1 MSLLYVIKEGIAGF
15 KRARLASFTSAMALM
30 VTVLL
35 LGIIARLAF
44 NAYQVARSLKNTVEV
59 EVFLKDIP
67 DSQIQTIRQKLAK
80 QTIVKD
86 ITYISK
92 DSAAVIFRKEF
103 GAEAS
108 AMADLK
114 FLPASFKLR
123 LNDDV
128 PVASIDKMIS
138 DIKTYDG
145 VDDISFNEQ
154 LLKLLQTR
162 IRTLLI
168 AGGGLMAIIL
178 LISMLLVFNTI
189 RLTIYA
195 KRDLI
200 KAMKLVGATNG
211 FIRRPFLVEGLL
223 QGILSGGFSA
233 ALLYALFQYIIPHYI
248 PQFGVLDW
256 PFSRW
261 YYLVG
266 GMILM
271 AMLMGFFGSR
281 WAARKFIKE
290 ASISG

>member
-1 MSLLYVIKEGIAGF
+1 MSLSYVIKEGMAGF
-15 KRARLASFTSAMALM
+15 KRARLASFTSVTALT

-44 NAYQVARSLKNTVEV
+44 NAYQVARSLKDTVEV
-59 EVFLKDIP
+59 EVFLKDVP
-67 DSQIQTIRQKLAK
+67 DAQIQTIRQKLSK
-80 QTIVKD
+80 QSIVRK

-92 DSAAVIFRKEF
+92 DSAASIFLKEF
-103 GAEAS
+103 GSEAS
-108 AMADLK
+108 AMANLK
-114 FLPASFKLR
+114 FLPASFKLK
-123 LNDDV
+123 LNDNV
-128 PVASIDKMIS
+128 SVKSIDEMIS
-138 DIKTYDG
+138 KIKAYNG
-145 VDDISFNEQ
+145 VDNISFNEQ

-168 AGGGLMAIIL
+168 SGGGLVAIIL

-211 FIRRPFLVEGLL
+211 FIRRPFLVEGLV
-223 QGILSGGFSA
+223 QGVLAGIVSA
-233 ALLYALFQYIIPHYI
+233 VALYALFQFLVPHYI

-266 GMILM
+266 GMFCM
-271 AMLMGFFGSR
+271 AMLMGLFGSR
-281 WAARKFIKE
+281 LAARKFIKE
-290 ASISG
+290 ANISG